1 MSETYE
7 QIKVQ
12 MQQSIIYKLVTT
24 LDRAATIFAQYEI
37 HHAEK
42 GAFDKATANGE
53 YKQMCLDAIR
63 GATEN
68 DVQNKLRKD
77 NC

>member
-1 MSETYE
+1 MSKTYE
-7 QIKVQ
+7 QIKIQ
-12 MQQSIIYKLVTT
+12 MQQSIIYKLIST
-24 LDRAATIFAQYEI
+24 LDRAAMIFAQYET

-42 GAFDKATANGE
+42 GAFDKSTANGE
-53 YKQMCLDAIR
+53 YKQMCLDAIK